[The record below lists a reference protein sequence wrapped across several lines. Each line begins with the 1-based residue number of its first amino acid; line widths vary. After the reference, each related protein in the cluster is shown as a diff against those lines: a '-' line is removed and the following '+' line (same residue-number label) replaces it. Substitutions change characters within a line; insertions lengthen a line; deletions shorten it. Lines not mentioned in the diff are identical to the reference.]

1 MYATSDYIVHYA
13 AVTGMEV
20 VAEKNVLDDECE
32 VQEIQD
38 ESKVQ
43 DSLIDDW
50 SKKVLSESETTER
63 NKSIKEIISLIITQ
77 KVEQRIRKELNQF
90 AVFELFIV

>member
-1 MYATSDYIVHYA
+1 
-13 AVTGMEV
+13 MEV
-20 VAEKNVLDDECE
+20 VVEKNVVDDECK
-32 VQEIQD
+32 VQQFHLDVSVID

-50 SKKVLSESETTER
+50 SKQVLSESETTER

-77 KVEQRIRKELNQF
+77 KVEQRKRKELNQI
-90 AVFELFIV
+90 AVFELFIVRIQIP

>member
-1 MYATSDYIVHYA
+1 
-13 AVTGMEV
+13 ME
-20 VAEKNVLDDECE
+20 DDQVPETLL
-32 VQEIQD
+32 QIQD

-63 NKSIKEIISLIITQ
+63 NKSINEM
-77 KVEQRIRKELNQF
+77 
-90 AVFELFIV
+90 

>member
-1 MYATSDYIVHYA
+1 
-13 AVTGMEV
+13 MEV
-20 VAEKNVLDDECE
+20 VAEKNVVDEECE
-32 VQEIQD
+32 VQEILLDASVID

-50 SKKVLSESETTER
+50 SKKVLSESDLTER

-77 KVEQRIRKELNQF
+77 KVEQRKRKELNQF
-90 AVFELFIV
+90 AVFELFICLHIWRKIF

>member
-1 MYATSDYIVHYA
+1 MNFQTSLHIVRYA

-32 VQEIQD
+32 VREIQD

-50 SKKVLSESETTER
+50 SKKVLSESETT
-63 NKSIKEIISLIITQ
+63 KET
-77 KVEQRIRKELNQF
+77 R
-90 AVFELFIV
+90 A

>member
-1 MYATSDYIVHYA
+1 
-13 AVTGMEV
+13 MEV
-20 VAEKNVLDDECE
+20 VAEKNVVEFDECK
-32 VQEIQD
+32 VQEIVLDASVID

-63 NKSIKEIISLIITQ
+63 NKSIKEMISLIITQ
-77 KVEQRIRKELNQF
+77 KVEQRKRKELNQF
-90 AVFELFIV
+90 AVFELFIPFAYGGK

>member
-1 MYATSDYIVHYA
+1 
-13 AVTGMEV
+13 MEV
-20 VAEKNVLDDECE
+20 VAEKNVVEFDECK
-32 VQEIQD
+32 VQEIVLDASVID

-63 NKSIKEIISLIITQ
+63 NK
-77 KVEQRIRKELNQF
+77 RI
-90 AVFELFIV
+90 

>member
-1 MYATSDYIVHYA
+1 
-13 AVTGMEV
+13 MEV
-20 VAEKNVLDDECE
+20 DYLPKTIL
-32 VQEIQD
+32 EIQD

-63 NKSIKEIISLIITQ
+63 NKSINKLISLIINQ
-77 KVEQRIRKELNQF
+77 KVEQRKRKELNQ
-90 AVFELFIV
+90 A